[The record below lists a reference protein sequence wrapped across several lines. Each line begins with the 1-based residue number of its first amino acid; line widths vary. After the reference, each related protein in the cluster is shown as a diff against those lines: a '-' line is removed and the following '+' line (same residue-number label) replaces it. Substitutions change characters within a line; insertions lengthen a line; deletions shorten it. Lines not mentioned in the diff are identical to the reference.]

1 MARRYHDA
9 EWVRERYHGDG
20 MTQAEIADECDVHV
34 KTIRTWMKKLGV
46 ETRDPVGK
54 DHPMYGRERDEE
66 TKAKI
71 SDSLEGREIT
81 DEWRSKISK
90 SNTGRTVSEREKQKI
105 SRALSGRTLSEETRR
120 RMSESTAGN
129 DNPNWRG
136 GYDHRYGAG
145 WSQARDRARNRDRIC
160 QKCGNNGSDRRL
172 HVHHIVPVRAFRA
185 AEDFELEDAHDLD
198 NLVVLCSRCH
208 VRADHGIVEF
218 EHGLA
223 DHEVPNCW
231 NGSGSEK

>member
-71 SDSLEGREIT
+71 SDSLEGREIST
-81 DEWRSKISK
+81 ENQRKLLEA
-90 SNTGRTVSEREKQKI
+90 NTGRSPSVETRRKI
-105 SRALSGRTLSEETRR
+105 SEALSGRELSEETRR
-120 RMSESTAGN
+120 RMSESTAGKA
-129 DNPNWRG
+129 NPNWRG
-136 GYDHRYGAG
+136 GFSDSYGAG
-145 WSQARDRARNRDRIC
+145 WSVVRDTVRSRDEVC
-160 QKCGNNGSDRRL
+160 QECGADGSTRQL
-172 HVHHIVPVRAFRA
+172 HVHHIVPVRLFDDSP
-185 AEDFELEDAHDLD
+185 EFEIEDAHRQG
-198 NLVVLCSRCH
+198 NLVLLCDKCH
-208 VRADHGIVEF
+208 VRADHDLIGF
-218 EHGLA
+218 EHDLDEDEIPEAGRSKL
-223 DHEVPNCW
+223 N
-231 NGSGSEK
+231 K